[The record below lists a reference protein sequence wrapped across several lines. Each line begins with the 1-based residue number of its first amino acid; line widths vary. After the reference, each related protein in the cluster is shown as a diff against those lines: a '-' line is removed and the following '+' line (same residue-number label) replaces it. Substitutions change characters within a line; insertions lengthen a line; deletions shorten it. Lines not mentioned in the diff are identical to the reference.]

1 MGGIVVVGAQWG
13 DEGKGK
19 VVDFLSESFDIVVRY
34 NGGGNAGHTIIFG
47 DKEYK
52 MHYIPSGA
60 LQGKLCILGNGMV
73 INPEEL
79 VNEINTLKKD
89 FQINIAIS
97 KKAHVIFPFHI
108 AMDFEMGK
116 TIGTT
121 SKGIG
126 PAYAFKMFRQNLRIG
141 DLVQNN
147 AVQNISTFLESMKD
161 ELTRRNII
169 SSSEFDAYKTQ
180 VSEKYANL
188 GQQIKDFACDIEELI
203 NQALIDGKNVLF
215 EGAQGV
221 MLDIDFG
228 TYPFVT
234 SSSTVAQGAF
244 SGTGANPFFLRKVI
258 GISKAYT
265 TRVGSGPFP
274 TEIIGREAEFLR
286 KVGNEYGATT
296 GRPRRVG
303 YLDLFA
309 LKYAISVSS
318 ISELAITKIDVLS
331 AIENIKVCT
340 GYKLDDKDIDYF
352 PSNIYE
358 LERVTPKYESLPK
371 VEQLSKEEW
380 KSYIGK
386 AKTQL
391 PEGIKVYINFI
402 EDYLRIP
409 VNLLSF
415 GPGRG
420 DTIAYG

>member
-19 VVDFLSESFDIVVRY
+19 VVDFLSESSDMVVRY

-108 AMDFEMGK
+108 AIDFEMGK

-121 SKGIG
+121 GKGIG

-147 AVQNISTFLESMKD
+147 AVQNIGIFLESMKD
-161 ELTRRNII
+161 ELTRRNIT

-203 NQALIDGKNVLF
+203 NQALIDGKDVLF

-244 SGTGANPFFLRKVI
+244 SGTGANPFYLRKVI

-358 LERVTPKYESLPK
+358 LERVTPEYISLPK

-409 VNLLSF
+409 VSLLSF
-415 GPGRG
+415 GPGRE

>member
-1 MGGIVVVGAQWG
+1 
-13 DEGKGK
+13 
-19 VVDFLSESFDIVVRY
+19 
-34 NGGGNAGHTIIFG
+34 
-47 DKEYK
+47 

-79 VNEINTLKKD
+79 VDEINTLKKD

-147 AVQNISTFLESMKD
+147 AVQNISTFLESIKD

-188 GQQIKDFACDIEELI
+188 GQQIKDFAYDIEELI
-203 NQALIDGKNVLF
+203 NQALIDGKDVLF

-234 SSSTVAQGAF
+234 SSSTIAQGAF

-358 LERVTPKYESLPK
+358 LERVIPEYVSLPK

-409 VNLLSF
+409 VSLLSF
-415 GPGRG
+415 GPGRE

>member
-19 VVDFLSESFDIVVRY
+19 VVDFLSKSSDIVVRY
-34 NGGGNAGHTIIFG
+34 NGGGNAGHTIICG
-47 DKEYK
+47 DREYK

-73 INPEEL
+73 INPEEFI
-79 VNEINTLKKD
+79 NEINALKKD

-108 AMDFEMGK
+108 MMDFEIGK
-116 TIGTT
+116 SIGTT
-121 SKGIG
+121 GKGIG

-141 DLVQNN
+141 DLAQDN
-147 AVQNISTFLESMKD
+147 AVQNINIFLESMRD
-161 ELTRRNII
+161 ELTRRNIV
-169 SSSEFDAYKTQ
+169 SSSDFDAYKVQ
-180 VSEKYANL
+180 VSEKYANF
-188 GQQIKDFACDIEELI
+188 GWQIKDFVCDIEELI
-203 NQALIDGKNVLF
+203 NQALRDGKNVLF

-234 SSSTVAQGAF
+234 SSSTIAQGAF
-244 SGTGANPFFLRKVI
+244 SGTGASPFYLRKVI

-274 TEIIGREAEFLR
+274 TEINGKEAELLR
-286 KVGNEYGATT
+286 KVGNEYGTTT

-318 ISELAITKIDVLS
+318 VTELAITKIDVLS
-331 AIENIKVCT
+331 AIENIKVCI
-340 GYKLDDKDIDYF
+340 GYKLDDKSIDYY

-358 LERVTPKYESLPK
+358 LERVIPEYASLPQ
-371 VEQLSKEEW
+371 VEHLTKEEW

-386 AKTQL
+386 AKAQL
-391 PEGIKVYINFI
+391 PEGIKVYIKFV
-402 EDYLRIP
+402 EDYLKIP

-415 GPGRG
+415 GPGRE
-420 DTIAYG
+420 DTITYG